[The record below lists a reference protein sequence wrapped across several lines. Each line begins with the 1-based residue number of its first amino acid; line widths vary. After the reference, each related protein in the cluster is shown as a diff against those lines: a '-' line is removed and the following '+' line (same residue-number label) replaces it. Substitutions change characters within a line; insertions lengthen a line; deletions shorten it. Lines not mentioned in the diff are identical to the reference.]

1 MVSEKMLGLGSRRSC
16 IRELFEFGRQRAEI
30 VGRENIF
37 DFSIGNPSTPAPEE
51 VKKAAIEIL
60 ETESSD
66 AIHGYTSASG
76 NDQTRDAI
84 ASSLNRRFGMDF
96 TRKNLFITCGA
107 APALTATLKAL
118 TYSPEC
124 EYIAIAPFF
133 PEYRCFVEV
142 SGGKLVVVPADT
154 DKFQIDFDEL
164 KKAINK
170 NTQAVII
177 NSPNNPSGV
186 VYTEDTIK
194 KLSDILRAKSEE
206 LGHPVFIIADEPYR
220 ELVYGGVDVP
230 YIPKFYNNTIIC
242 YSYSKSLSLPGER
255 IGYVLVPN
263 SVDDFTSI
271 YNAVMGGARGLGHVC
286 APSLMQ
292 KIIGKCVDVK
302 PDLTVYERN
311 RNLLYDSLTKMG
323 YKCAKPDGAFYL
335 FMEAPGGDA
344 AAFSEKAKTLDLL
357 IVPGADFGCPGHIR
371 ISYCVP
377 TDRIERALPL
387 FEKLIKM

>member
-1 MVSEKMLGLGSRRSC
+1 MLGLGSRRSC